1 MFFTKSCSAPFVY
14 IANENGSIFIFQN
27 QPGTV
32 KLIQWLN
39 FFLSN
44 HSSILLHP
52 EDHDTFLPRK
62 CRRQNLLNKP
72 TQKTREKRDN
82 ASEINSNSNP
92 IWIEVWNRTKD
103 HEILKDL
110 ITLGKRESNIAP
122 NMESANQMQEKK
134 KIQNSEKSKP
144 ELRIHSKTFS
154 PRKILFEIYRVYSI
168 YKTGSHE

>member
-1 MFFTKSCSAPFVY
+1 MFFTKSCSASFVY

-62 CRRQNLLNKP
+62 CYRRQNLLNKP

-122 NMESANQMQEKK
+122 IWNLRIKCRKKRKFRTRK
-134 KIQNSEKSKP
+134 KINQN
-144 ELRIHSKTFS
+144 
-154 PRKILFEIYRVYSI
+154 
-168 YKTGSHE
+168 